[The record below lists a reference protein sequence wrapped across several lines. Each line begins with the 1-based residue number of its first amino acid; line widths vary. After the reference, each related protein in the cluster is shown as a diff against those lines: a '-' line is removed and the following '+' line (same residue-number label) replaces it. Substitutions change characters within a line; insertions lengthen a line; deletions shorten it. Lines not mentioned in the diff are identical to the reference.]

1 MKCNFTYRHY
11 EEILKIAKGEAFEFS
26 SFSLEPDSRK
36 RIYLRHDIDISI
48 RNALDIAEIEKNNQV
63 ASTFFIQLNSPFYN
77 IFEEGSLE
85 IIRGIISLGHYIGI
99 HFDIQL
105 IPDHN
110 ALNLEEPIYRQYAF
124 LRDFFPLQKVV
135 SFHHPSQKV
144 LNSEI
149 DCGAFVNTYSPQFRQ
164 RYLSDSNG
172 SWKEGCPCRIL
183 KEAGLENVQ
192 ILTHPFWWNRDE
204 PGGLSNRY
212 LRFLASNEE
221 KMRRDFRRTCHGF
234 REILEG

>member
-11 EEILKIAKGEAFEFS
+11 EEILKIAKEEAFEFS
-26 SFSLEPDSRK
+26 SFSQEPDTKK

-48 RNALDIAEIEKNNQV
+48 KSALDIAEIEKNHQV

-77 IFEEGSLE
+77 IFEEDNLE
-85 IIRGIISLGHYIGI
+85 IIRGIASLGHHIGI
-99 HFDIQL
+99 HFDMQL

-124 LRDFFPLQKVV
+124 LRDFFPLQKVI
-135 SFHHPSQKV
+135 SFHHPSPKV
-144 LNSEI
+144 LNNEI
-149 DCGAFVNTYSPQFRQ
+149 HCGAFVNAYSPQFRQ

-172 SWKEGCPCRIL
+172 RWKEGCPCRIL
-183 KEAGLENVQ
+183 KEANLEKVQ
-192 ILTHPFWWNRDE
+192 ILTHPFWWGRDE
-204 PGGLSNRY
+204 MGEPSNQY
-212 LRFLASNEE
+212 QNFLDSNEE
-221 KMRRDFRRTCHGF
+221 KMRRDFRRTCRCF